1 MKLKTL
7 LKDLEMASI
16 FNIQQ
21 DLYSIF
27 SSIEENEGELTPEL
41 EEALTIKREEF
52 STKIQGYVAFI
63 KQLELDNK
71 GIKEEIARLKDLQ
84 KSKEKTIDNLKKIM
98 AMAINAFGDTNK
110 SGTKFLDYGT
120 GKVSIRKSDTIEVD
134 EEGTKQFVNRFFRY
148 FNWLHFTNT
157 VNQQELDVKDIV
169 NFCNKIK
176 QDDEEDIV
184 ETDYTEDDL
193 ANLQANL
200 DFKVNLKDLIINPDG
215 LKLINSLLD
224 YKVLA
229 TIKPSVDKTEV
240 KKEVKSNGEIPTFAK
255 YVIKDNVIIK

>member
-1 MKLKTL
+1 
-7 LKDLEMASI
+7 MASI

-21 DLYSIF
+21 DLYAIF
-27 SSIEENEGELTPEL
+27 NSIEENEGELTPEL

-52 STKIQGYVAFI
+52 STKIQGYVAYI

-84 KSKEKTIDNLKKIM
+84 KSKERTIDNLKKIM
-98 AMAINAFGDTNK
+98 AMAINEFGDTNK

-120 GKVSIRKSDTIEVD
+120 GKVSIRKSDSIEVD

-157 VNQQELDVKDIV
+157 ANQQELDVKDIV
-169 NFCNKIK
+169 DFCNKTK
-176 QDDEEDIV
+176 QDDEEDVI
-184 ETDYTEDDL
+184 ETNYTDDDL
-193 ANLQANL
+193 NNLQANL
-200 DFKVNLKDLIINPDG
+200 DFKVNLKDLITNPDG

-255 YVIKDNVIIK
+255 YVIKDNIVIK

>member
-1 MKLKTL
+1 
-7 LKDLEMASI
+7 MASI

-21 DLYSIF
+21 DLYAIF
-27 SSIEENEGELTPEL
+27 NSIEENEGEITPEL
-41 EEALTIKREEF
+41 EEVLTIKREEF
-52 STKIQGYVAFI
+52 STKIQGYVAYI

-98 AMAINAFGDTNK
+98 AMAIDAFGDTNK

-120 GKVSIRKSDTIEVD
+120 GKVSIRKSDSIEVD

-157 VNQQELDVKDIV
+157 ANQQELDVKDVID
-169 NFCNKIK
+169 FCNKNK

-184 ETDYTEDDL
+184 ETNYTDDDL
-193 ANLQANL
+193 TNLQANL
-200 DFKVNLKDLIINPDG
+200 DFKVNLKDLITNPNG

-229 TIKPSVDKTEV
+229 TIKPSVDKIEV
-240 KKEVKSNGEIPTFAK
+240 KKEVKSSGDIPTFAK
-255 YVIKDNVIIK
+255 YVIKNNVVIK

>member
-1 MKLKTL
+1 
-7 LKDLEMASI
+7 MASI

-21 DLYSIF
+21 DLYAIF
-27 SSIEENEGELTPEL
+27 SSIEENEGEITPDL

-52 STKIQGYVAFI
+52 NTKIQGYVAFI

-98 AMAINAFGDTNK
+98 AMAINDFGDTNK

-120 GKVSIRKSDTIEVD
+120 GKVSIRKSDSIEVD

-157 VNQQELDVKDIV
+157 NNQQELDVKDIV
-169 NFCNKIK
+169 DFCNKTK
-176 QDDEEDIV
+176 QNDEEDIV
-184 ETDYTEDDL
+184 ETNYTDDDL
-193 ANLQANL
+193 TNLQASL
-200 DFKVNLKDLIINPDG
+200 DFKVNLKDLITNPDG
-215 LKLINSLLD
+215 LKFINSLLD
-224 YKVLA
+224 YNVLV
-229 TIKPSVDKTEV
+229 TVKPSVDKIEV
-240 KKEVKSNGEIPTFAK
+240 KKEVKNNGAIPTFAK
-255 YVIKDNVIIK
+255 YVIKDNVVIK

>member
-1 MKLKTL
+1 
-7 LKDLEMASI
+7 MASI

-21 DLYSIF
+21 DLYAIF
-27 SSIEENEGELTPEL
+27 NSIEENEGELTPEL

-84 KSKEKTIDNLKKIM
+84 KSKERTIDNLKKIM
-98 AMAINAFGDTNK
+98 AMAIDEFGDITK
-110 SGTKFLDYGT
+110 TGTKFLDYGT
-120 GKVSIRKSDTIEVD
+120 GKVSIRKSDSIEVD

-157 VNQQELDVKDIV
+157 TNQQELDVKDIV
-169 NFCNKIK
+169 DFCNKTK
-176 QDDEEDIV
+176 QDDEEDVI
-184 ETDYTEDDL
+184 ETNYTDDDL
-193 ANLQANL
+193 NNLQANL
-200 DFKVNLKDLIINPDG
+200 DFKVNLKDLITNPDG

-255 YVIKDNVIIK
+255 YVIKDNVVIK

>member
-1 MKLKTL
+1 
-7 LKDLEMASI
+7 MASI

-21 DLYSIF
+21 NLYAIF
-27 SSIEENEGELTPEL
+27 DSIEENEGEITPEL

-52 STKIQGYVAFI
+52 STKIQGYVAYI

-120 GKVSIRKSDTIEVD
+120 GKVSIRKSDSIEVD

-157 VNQQELDVKDIV
+157 VDQQELDVKDVID
-169 NFCNKIK
+169 FCNKNK

-184 ETDYTEDDL
+184 ETNYTDDDL

-200 DFKVNLKDLIINPDG
+200 DFKVNLKDLITNPNG

-255 YVIKDNVIIK
+255 YVIKDNVVIK

>member
-1 MKLKTL
+1 
-7 LKDLEMASI
+7 MASI

-21 DLYSIF
+21 DLYAIF
-27 SSIEENEGELTPEL
+27 NSIEENEGELTPEL
-41 EEALTIKREEF
+41 EEALTIKKEEF
-52 STKIQGYVAFI
+52 STKIQGYVAYI

-71 GIKEEIARLKDLQ
+71 CIKEEIARLKDLQ
-84 KSKEKTIDNLKKIM
+84 KSKERTIDNLKKIM
-98 AMAINAFGDTNK
+98 ATAIDEFGDTTK
-110 SGTKFLDYGT
+110 TGTKFLDYGT
-120 GKVSIRKSDTIEVD
+120 GKVSIRKSDSIEVD

-169 NFCNKIK
+169 DFCNKTK
-176 QDDEEDIV
+176 QDDEEDVI
-184 ETDYTEDDL
+184 ETNYTDDDL
-193 ANLQANL
+193 NNLQANL
-200 DFKVNLKDLIINPDG
+200 DFKVNLKDLITNPDG

-229 TIKPSVDKTEV
+229 TIKPSIDKTEV

-255 YVIKDNVIIK
+255 YVIKDNVVIK

>member
-1 MKLKTL
+1 
-7 LKDLEMASI
+7 MASI

-21 DLYSIF
+21 DLYAIF
-27 SSIEENEGELTPEL
+27 NSIEENEGELTPEL

-52 STKIQGYVAFI
+52 STKIQGYVAYI

-84 KSKEKTIDNLKKIM
+84 KSKERTIDNLKKIM
-98 AMAINAFGDTNK
+98 AMAINEFGDTNK

-120 GKVSIRKSDTIEVD
+120 GKVSIRKSDSIEVD

-157 VNQQELDVKDIV
+157 ANQQELDVKDIV
-169 NFCNKIK
+169 DFCNKTK
-176 QDDEEDIV
+176 QDDEEDVI
-184 ETDYTEDDL
+184 ETNYTDDDL
-193 ANLQANL
+193 NNLQANL
-200 DFKVNLKDLIINPDG
+200 DFKVNLKDLITNPNG

-255 YVIKDNVIIK
+255 YVIKDNVVIK

>member
-1 MKLKTL
+1 
-7 LKDLEMASI
+7 MASI

-21 DLYSIF
+21 DLYAIF

-52 STKIQGYVAFI
+52 NTKIQGYVAFI

-98 AMAINAFGDTNK
+98 AMAINDFGDTNK

-120 GKVSIRKSDTIEVD
+120 GKVSIRKSDSIEVD

-157 VNQQELDVKDIV
+157 TNQQEVDVKDIV
-169 NFCNKIK
+169 DFCNKTK
-176 QDDEEDIV
+176 QDDEEDV
-184 ETDYTEDDL
+184 VDTNYTDDDL
-193 ANLQANL
+193 ANLQASL
-200 DFKVNLKDLIINPDG
+200 DFKVNLKDLITNPDG

-229 TIKPSVDKTEV
+229 TIKPSIDKTEV
-240 KKEVKSNGEIPTFAK
+240 KKEVKSSGDIPTFAK
-255 YVIKDNVIIK
+255 YVIKDNVVIK

>member
-1 MKLKTL
+1 
-7 LKDLEMASI
+7 MASI

-21 DLYSIF
+21 DLYAIF
-27 SSIEENEGELTPEL
+27 DSIEENEGEITPEL
-41 EEALTIKREEF
+41 EEVLTIKREEF
-52 STKIQGYVAFI
+52 STKIQGYVAYI

-98 AMAINAFGDTNK
+98 AMAIDAFGDTNK

-120 GKVSIRKSDTIEVD
+120 GKVSIRKSDSIEVD

-157 VNQQELDVKDIV
+157 ADQQELDVKDVID
-169 NFCNKIK
+169 FCNKNK

-184 ETDYTEDDL
+184 ETNYTDDDL
-193 ANLQANL
+193 TNLQANL
-200 DFKVNLKDLIINPDG
+200 DFKVNLKDLITNPNG

>member
-1 MKLKTL
+1 
-7 LKDLEMASI
+7 MASI

-27 SSIEENEGELTPEL
+27 DSIEENEGEITPEL

-120 GKVSIRKSDTIEVD
+120 GKVSIRKSDSIEVD

-157 VNQQELDVKDIV
+157 ADQQELDVKDVID
-169 NFCNKIK
+169 FCNKNK

-184 ETDYTEDDL
+184 ETNYTDDDL
-193 ANLQANL
+193 TNLQANL
-200 DFKVNLKDLIINPDG
+200 DFKVNLKDLITNPNG

>member
-1 MKLKTL
+1 
-7 LKDLEMASI
+7 MASI

-21 DLYSIF
+21 DLYAIF
-27 SSIEENEGELTPEL
+27 NNIEENEGELTPEL

-52 STKIQGYVAFI
+52 STKIQGYVAYI

-84 KSKEKTIDNLKKIM
+84 KSKERTIDNLKKIM
-98 AMAINAFGDTNK
+98 AMAINEFGDTNK

-120 GKVSIRKSDTIEVD
+120 GKVSIRKSDSIEVD

-157 VNQQELDVKDIV
+157 ANQQELDVKDIV
-169 NFCNKIK
+169 DFCNKIK
-176 QDDEEDIV
+176 QDDEEDVI
-184 ETDYTEDDL
+184 ETNYTDDDL
-193 ANLQANL
+193 NNLQANL
-200 DFKVNLKDLIINPDG
+200 DFKVNLKDLITNPDG

-255 YVIKDNVIIK
+255 YVIKDNVVIK

>member
-1 MKLKTL
+1 
-7 LKDLEMASI
+7 MASI

-27 SSIEENEGELTPEL
+27 DSIEENEGEITPEL
-41 EEALTIKREEF
+41 EKALTIKREEF

-98 AMAINAFGDTNK
+98 AIAINAFGDTNK

-120 GKVSIRKSDTIEVD
+120 GKVSIRKSDSIEVD

-157 VNQQELDVKDIV
+157 ADQQELDVKDIID
-169 NFCNKIK
+169 FCNKNK

-184 ETDYTEDDL
+184 ETNYTDDDL
-193 ANLQANL
+193 TNLQANL
-200 DFKVNLKDLIINPDG
+200 DFKVNLKDLITNPNG

>member
-1 MKLKTL
+1 
-7 LKDLEMASI
+7 MASI

-27 SSIEENEGELTPEL
+27 DSIEENEGEITPEL

-98 AMAINAFGDTNK
+98 AMAIDAFGDTNK

-120 GKVSIRKSDTIEVD
+120 GKVSIRKSDSIEVD

-157 VNQQELDVKDIV
+157 ADQQELDVKDIID
-169 NFCNKIK
+169 FCNKNK

-184 ETDYTEDDL
+184 ETNYTNDDL
-193 ANLQANL
+193 INLQANL
-200 DFKVNLKDLIINPDG
+200 DFKVNLKDLITNPNG

-229 TIKPSVDKTEV
+229 TIKPSVDKTEI
-240 KKEVKSNGEIPTFAK
+240 KKEVKSSGDIPTFAK
-255 YVIKDNVIIK
+255 YVIKDNVVIK

>member
-1 MKLKTL
+1 
-7 LKDLEMASI
+7 MASI

-27 SSIEENEGELTPEL
+27 DSIEENEGEITPEL

-52 STKIQGYVAFI
+52 SIKIQGYVAFI

-120 GKVSIRKSDTIEVD
+120 GKVSIRKSDSIEVD
-134 EEGTKQFVNRFFRY
+134 EEGTKQFINRFFRY

-157 VNQQELDVKDIV
+157 ADQQELDVKDIID
-169 NFCNKIK
+169 FCNKNK

-184 ETDYTEDDL
+184 ETNYTDDDL
-193 ANLQANL
+193 TNLQANL
-200 DFKVNLKDLIINPDG
+200 DFKVNLKDLITNPNG

-240 KKEVKSNGEIPTFAK
+240 KKEVKSSGDIPTFAK
-255 YVIKDNVIIK
+255 YVIKDNVVIK

>member
-1 MKLKTL
+1 
-7 LKDLEMASI
+7 MASI

-21 DLYSIF
+21 DLYAIF
-27 SSIEENEGELTPEL
+27 NSIEENEGEITPEL

-52 STKIQGYVAFI
+52 STKIQGYVSYI

-84 KSKEKTIDNLKKIM
+84 KSKEKTIDKLKKIM
-98 AMAINAFGDTNK
+98 AMAINDFGDVTK
-110 SGTKFLDYGT
+110 SGTRFLDYGT
-120 GKVSIRKSDTIEVD
+120 GKVSIRKSDSIEVD

-157 VNQQELDVKDIV
+157 SNQQELDVKDIV
-169 NFCNKIK
+169 DFCNKTK

-184 ETDYTEDDL
+184 ETNYTDDDL
-193 ANLQANL
+193 NNLQANL
-200 DFKVNLKDLIINPDG
+200 DFKVNLKDLITNPNG

-240 KKEVKSNGEIPTFAK
+240 KQEVKSSGEIPTFAK

>member
-1 MKLKTL
+1 
-7 LKDLEMASI
+7 MASV

-21 DLYSIF
+21 DLYAIF
-27 SSIEENEGELTPEL
+27 DSIEENEGEITPEL

-52 STKIQGYVAFI
+52 STKIQGYVAYI

-98 AMAINAFGDTNK
+98 AMAIDAFGDTNK

-120 GKVSIRKSDTIEVD
+120 GKVSIRKSDSIEVD

-157 VNQQELDVKDIV
+157 ANQQELDVKDIID
-169 NFCNKIK
+169 FCNKNK

-184 ETDYTEDDL
+184 ETDYTDDDL
-193 ANLQANL
+193 TNLQANL
-200 DFKVNLKDLIINPDG
+200 DFKVNLKDLITNPNG

-240 KKEVKSNGEIPTFAK
+240 KKEVKSSGDIPTFAK
-255 YVIKDNVIIK
+255 YVIKDNVVIK

>member
-1 MKLKTL
+1 
-7 LKDLEMASI
+7 MASI

-21 DLYSIF
+21 DLYAIF
-27 SSIEENEGELTPEL
+27 DSIEENEGEITPEL

-52 STKIQGYVAFI
+52 STKIQGYVAYI
-63 KQLELDNK
+63 KQLEFDNK
-71 GIKEEIARLKDLQ
+71 CIKEEIARLKDLQ

-98 AMAINAFGDTNK
+98 AMAIDAFGDTNK

-120 GKVSIRKSDTIEVD
+120 GKVSIRKSDSIEVD

-157 VNQQELDVKDIV
+157 ADQQELDVKDVIE
-169 NFCNKIK
+169 FCNKTK
-176 QDDEEDIV
+176 QDDEEDII
-184 ETDYTEDDL
+184 ETNYTDDDL
-193 ANLQANL
+193 ANLQASL
-200 DFKVNLKDLIINPDG
+200 DFKVNLKDLITNPDG

-255 YVIKDNVIIK
+255 YVIKDNVVIK

>member
-1 MKLKTL
+1 
-7 LKDLEMASI
+7 MASI

-21 DLYSIF
+21 DLYAIF
-27 SSIEENEGELTPEL
+27 DSIEENEGEITPEL
-41 EEALTIKREEF
+41 EEVLTIKREEF
-52 STKIQGYVAFI
+52 STKIQGYVAYI

-98 AMAINAFGDTNK
+98 AMAIDAFGDTNK

-120 GKVSIRKSDTIEVD
+120 GKVSIRKSDSIEVD

-157 VNQQELDVKDIV
+157 ADQQELDVKDVID
-169 NFCNKIK
+169 FCNKNK

-184 ETDYTEDDL
+184 ETNYTDDDL
-193 ANLQANL
+193 TNLQANL
-200 DFKVNLKDLIINPDG
+200 DFKVNLKDLITNPNG

-240 KKEVKSNGEIPTFAK
+240 KKEVKSSGDIPTFAK
-255 YVIKDNVIIK
+255 HVIKDNVVIK

>member
-1 MKLKTL
+1 
-7 LKDLEMASI
+7 MASI

-27 SSIEENEGELTPEL
+27 DSIEENEGEITPEL
-41 EEALTIKREEF
+41 EKALTIKREEF

-98 AMAINAFGDTNK
+98 AMAIDAFGDTNK

-120 GKVSIRKSDTIEVD
+120 GKVSIRKFDSIEVD
-134 EEGTKQFVNRFFRY
+134 EKGTKQFVNRFFRY

-157 VNQQELDVKDIV
+157 ADQQELDVKDIID
-169 NFCNKIK
+169 FCNKNK

-184 ETDYTEDDL
+184 ETNYTDDDL
-193 ANLQANL
+193 TNLQANL
-200 DFKVNLKDLIINPDG
+200 DFKVNLKDLITNPNG
-215 LKLINSLLD
+215 LKLINSLLN

>member
-1 MKLKTL
+1 
-7 LKDLEMASI
+7 MASI

-21 DLYSIF
+21 DLYAIF
-27 SSIEENEGELTPEL
+27 NSIEENEGELTPEL

-52 STKIQGYVAFI
+52 STKIQGYVAYI

-84 KSKEKTIDNLKKIM
+84 KSKERTIDNLKKIM
-98 AMAINAFGDTNK
+98 AMAINEFGDTNK
-110 SGTKFLDYGT
+110 SGTKFLDYGI
-120 GKVSIRKSDTIEVD
+120 GKVSIRKSDSIEID

-157 VNQQELDVKDIV
+157 ANQQELDVKDIV
-169 NFCNKIK
+169 DFCNKTK
-176 QDDEEDIV
+176 QDDEEDVI
-184 ETDYTEDDL
+184 ETNYTNDDL
-193 ANLQANL
+193 NNLQANL
-200 DFKVNLKDLIINPDG
+200 DFKVNLKDLITNPNG

-255 YVIKDNVIIK
+255 YVIKDNVVIK

>member
-1 MKLKTL
+1 
-7 LKDLEMASI
+7 MASI

-21 DLYSIF
+21 DLYAIF
-27 SSIEENEGELTPEL
+27 DSIEENEGEITPEL

-52 STKIQGYVAFI
+52 STKIQGYVAYI

-120 GKVSIRKSDTIEVD
+120 GKVSIRKSDSIEVD

-157 VNQQELDVKDIV
+157 ADQQELDVKDVID
-169 NFCNKIK
+169 FCNKTK
-176 QDDEEDIV
+176 QDDEEDII
-184 ETDYTEDDL
+184 ETNYTDDDL
-193 ANLQANL
+193 ANLQASL
-200 DFKVNLKDLIINPDG
+200 DFKVNLKDLITNPDG

-229 TIKPSVDKTEV
+229 TIKPSIDKTEV
-240 KKEVKSNGEIPTFAK
+240 KKKVKSNGEIPTFAK

>member
-1 MKLKTL
+1 
-7 LKDLEMASI
+7 MASI

-21 DLYSIF
+21 NLYAIF
-27 SSIEENEGELTPEL
+27 DSIEENEGEITPEL

-52 STKIQGYVAFI
+52 STKIQGYVAYI

-98 AMAINAFGDTNK
+98 AMAIDAFGDTNK

-120 GKVSIRKSDTIEVD
+120 GKVSIRKSDFIEVD

-157 VNQQELDVKDIV
+157 ADQQELDVKDVID
-169 NFCNKIK
+169 FCNKNK

-184 ETDYTEDDL
+184 ETNYTDDDL
-193 ANLQANL
+193 TNLQANL
-200 DFKVNLKDLIINPDG
+200 DFKVNLKDLITNPNG

>member
-1 MKLKTL
+1 
-7 LKDLEMASI
+7 MASI

-21 DLYSIF
+21 DLYAIF
-27 SSIEENEGELTPEL
+27 DSIEENEGEITPEL

-52 STKIQGYVAFI
+52 STKIQGYVAYI

-98 AMAINAFGDTNK
+98 AMAIDAFGDTNK

-120 GKVSIRKSDTIEVD
+120 GKVSIRKSDSIEVD

-157 VNQQELDVKDIV
+157 ADQQELDVKDVID
-169 NFCNKIK
+169 FCNKNK

-184 ETDYTEDDL
+184 ETNYTDDDL
-193 ANLQANL
+193 TNLQANL
-200 DFKVNLKDLIINPDG
+200 DFKVNLKDLITNPNG

-224 YKVLA
+224 YKVLT

>member
-1 MKLKTL
+1 
-7 LKDLEMASI
+7 MASI

-21 DLYSIF
+21 DLYAIF
-27 SSIEENEGELTPEL
+27 DSIEENEGEITPEL

-52 STKIQGYVAFI
+52 STKIQGYVAYI

-98 AMAINAFGDTNK
+98 AMAIDAFGDTNK

-120 GKVSIRKSDTIEVD
+120 GKVSIRKSDSIEVD

-157 VNQQELDVKDIV
+157 ANQQELDVKDVID
-169 NFCNKIK
+169 FCNKNK

-184 ETDYTEDDL
+184 ETNYTDDDL
-193 ANLQANL
+193 TNLQANL
-200 DFKVNLKDLIINPDG
+200 DFKVNLKDLITNPNG

-255 YVIKDNVIIK
+255 YVIKDNVVIK

>member
-1 MKLKTL
+1 
-7 LKDLEMASI
+7 MASI

-21 DLYSIF
+21 DLYAIF
-27 SSIEENEGELTPEL
+27 NSIEENEGELTPEL

-52 STKIQGYVAFI
+52 STKIQGYIAYI

-84 KSKEKTIDNLKKIM
+84 KSKERTIDNLKKVM
-98 AMAINAFGDTNK
+98 AMAINEFGDTNK

-120 GKVSIRKSDTIEVD
+120 GKVSIRKSDSIEVD

-157 VNQQELDVKDIV
+157 ANQQELDVKDIV
-169 NFCNKIK
+169 DFCNKTK
-176 QDDEEDIV
+176 QDDEEDVI
-184 ETDYTEDDL
+184 ETNYTDDDL
-193 ANLQANL
+193 NNLQANL
-200 DFKVNLKDLIINPDG
+200 DFKVNLKDLITNPDG

-255 YVIKDNVIIK
+255 YVIKDNVVIK

>member
-1 MKLKTL
+1 
-7 LKDLEMASI
+7 MASI

-21 DLYSIF
+21 NLYAIF
-27 SSIEENEGELTPEL
+27 SSIEENEGEVTPEL
-41 EEALTIKREEF
+41 EKALTIKREEF

-71 GIKEEIARLKDLQ
+71 GIKEEIVRLKDLQ
-84 KSKEKTIDNLKKIM
+84 KSKEKTIDNLKNIM
-98 AMAINAFGDTNK
+98 ARAINDFGDTNK
-110 SGTKFLDYGT
+110 AGTKFLDYGT
-120 GKVSIRKSDTIEVD
+120 GKVSIRKSDSIEVD

-157 VNQQELDVKDIV
+157 TNQQKVDVKDIV
-169 NFCNKIK
+169 DFCNKTK
-176 QDDEEDIV
+176 QDDEEDV
-184 ETDYTEDDL
+184 VNTNYTDDDL
-193 ANLQANL
+193 TNLQASL
-200 DFKVNLKDLIINPDG
+200 DFKVNLKDLITNPDG

-224 YKVLA
+224 YKVSA

-240 KKEVKSNGEIPTFAK
+240 KKEVKSSGDIPTFAK

>member
-1 MKLKTL
+1 
-7 LKDLEMASI
+7 MASI

-84 KSKEKTIDNLKKIM
+84 KSKERTIDNLKKIM

-120 GKVSIRKSDTIEVD
+120 GKVSIRKSDTVEVD

-176 QDDEEDIV
+176 QDDEEDVV

-200 DFKVNLKDLIINPDG
+200 DFKVNLKDLIVNPDG

>member
-1 MKLKTL
+1 
-7 LKDLEMASI
+7 MASI

-21 DLYSIF
+21 DLYAIF
-27 SSIEENEGELTPEL
+27 DSIEENEGEITPEL

-52 STKIQGYVAFI
+52 STKIQGYVAYI

-120 GKVSIRKSDTIEVD
+120 GKVSIRKSDSIEVD

-157 VNQQELDVKDIV
+157 TDQQELDIKDVID
-169 NFCNKIK
+169 FCNKTK
-176 QDDEEDIV
+176 QDDEEDII
-184 ETDYTEDDL
+184 ETNYTDDDL
-193 ANLQANL
+193 ANLQASL

-255 YVIKDNVIIK
+255 YVIKDNVVIK

>member
-1 MKLKTL
+1 
-7 LKDLEMASI
+7 MASI

-21 DLYSIF
+21 DLYAIF
-27 SSIEENEGELTPEL
+27 DSIEENEGEITPEL

-52 STKIQGYVAFI
+52 STKIQGYVAYI

-98 AMAINAFGDTNK
+98 AMAIDAFGDTNK

-120 GKVSIRKSDTIEVD
+120 GKVSIRKSDSIEVD

-157 VNQQELDVKDIV
+157 ADQQELDVKDVID
-169 NFCNKIK
+169 FCNKNK

-184 ETDYTEDDL
+184 ETNYTDDDL
-193 ANLQANL
+193 TNLQANL
-200 DFKVNLKDLIINPDG
+200 DFKVNLKDLITNPNG

>member
-1 MKLKTL
+1 
-7 LKDLEMASI
+7 MASI

-21 DLYSIF
+21 DLYAIF
-27 SSIEENEGELTPEL
+27 DSIEENEGEITPEL

-84 KSKEKTIDNLKKIM
+84 KSKERTIDNLKKIM
-98 AMAINAFGDTNK
+98 AMAIDAFGDTNK

-120 GKVSIRKSDTIEVD
+120 GKVSIRKSDTVEVD

-157 VNQQELDVKDIV
+157 ANQQQLDVKDV
-169 NFCNKIK
+169 VDFCNKTK
-176 QDDEEDIV
+176 QDDEEDVV
-184 ETDYTEDDL
+184 ETNYTDDDL
-193 ANLQANL
+193 ANLQASL
-200 DFKVNLKDLIINPDG
+200 DFKVNLKDLITNPDG

-255 YVIKDNVIIK
+255 YVIKDNVVIK

>member
-1 MKLKTL
+1 
-7 LKDLEMASI
+7 MASI

-21 DLYSIF
+21 DLYAIF
-27 SSIEENEGELTPEL
+27 DSIEENEGEITPEL

-52 STKIQGYVAFI
+52 STKIQGYVAYI

-98 AMAINAFGDTNK
+98 AMAIDAFGDTNK

-120 GKVSIRKSDTIEVD
+120 GKVSIRKSDSIEVD

-157 VNQQELDVKDIV
+157 ADQQELDVKDVID
-169 NFCNKIK
+169 FCNKTK
-176 QDDEEDIV
+176 QDDEEDII
-184 ETDYTEDDL
+184 ETNYTDDDL

-200 DFKVNLKDLIINPDG
+200 DFKVNLKDLITNPNG

>member
-1 MKLKTL
+1 
-7 LKDLEMASI
+7 MASI

-21 DLYSIF
+21 DLYAIF
-27 SSIEENEGELTPEL
+27 DSIEENEGEITPEL

-52 STKIQGYVAFI
+52 STKIQGYVAYI

-120 GKVSIRKSDTIEVD
+120 GKVSIRKSDSIEVD

-157 VNQQELDVKDIV
+157 ADQQELDVKDVID
-169 NFCNKIK
+169 FCNKTK
-176 QDDEEDIV
+176 QDDEEDII
-184 ETDYTEDDL
+184 ETNYTDDDL
-193 ANLQANL
+193 ANLQASL
-200 DFKVNLKDLIINPDG
+200 DFKVNLKDLITNPDG

-255 YVIKDNVIIK
+255 YVIKDNVVIK

>member
-1 MKLKTL
+1 
-7 LKDLEMASI
+7 MASI

-21 DLYSIF
+21 DLYAIF
-27 SSIEENEGELTPEL
+27 DSIEENEGEITPEL
-41 EEALTIKREEF
+41 EEVLTIKREEF
-52 STKIQGYVAFI
+52 STKIQGYVAYI

-98 AMAINAFGDTNK
+98 AMAINSFGDTNK

-120 GKVSIRKSDTIEVD
+120 GKVSIRKSDSIEVD

-157 VNQQELDVKDIV
+157 TNQQELDVKDVID
-169 NFCNKIK
+169 FCNKNK

-184 ETDYTEDDL
+184 ETNYTDDDL

-200 DFKVNLKDLIINPDG
+200 DFKVNLKDLITNPNG

-229 TIKPSVDKTEV
+229 TIKPSIDKTEV

-255 YVIKDNVIIK
+255 YVIKDNVVIK

>member
-1 MKLKTL
+1 
-7 LKDLEMASI
+7 MASI

-84 KSKEKTIDNLKKIM
+84 KSKERTIDNLKKIM
-98 AMAINAFGDTNK
+98 AMAINDFGDTNK

-157 VNQQELDVKDIV
+157 ANQQELDVKDIV
-169 NFCNKIK
+169 DFCNKTK
-176 QDDEEDIV
+176 QDDEEDVV
-184 ETDYTEDDL
+184 ETNYTDDDL
-193 ANLQANL
+193 ANLQASL

>member
-1 MKLKTL
+1 
-7 LKDLEMASI
+7 MASI

-21 DLYSIF
+21 DLYAIF
-27 SSIEENEGELTPEL
+27 DSIEENEGEITPEL
-41 EEALTIKREEF
+41 EEVLTIKREEF
-52 STKIQGYVAFI
+52 STKIQGYVAYI

-98 AMAINAFGDTNK
+98 AMAIDAFGDTNK

-120 GKVSIRKSDTIEVD
+120 GKVSIRKSDSIEVD

-157 VNQQELDVKDIV
+157 ADQQELDVKDIID
-169 NFCNKIK
+169 FCNKNK

-184 ETDYTEDDL
+184 ETNYTDDDL
-193 ANLQANL
+193 TNLQANL
-200 DFKVNLKDLIINPDG
+200 DFKVNLKDLITNPNG

>member
-1 MKLKTL
+1 
-7 LKDLEMASI
+7 MASI

-21 DLYSIF
+21 DLYAIF
-27 SSIEENEGELTPEL
+27 NSIEENEGELTPEL

-52 STKIQGYVAFI
+52 STKIQGYVAYI

-84 KSKEKTIDNLKKIM
+84 KSKERTIDNLKKIM
-98 AMAINAFGDTNK
+98 AMSINEFGDTNK

-120 GKVSIRKSDTIEVD
+120 GKVSIRKSDSIEVD

-157 VNQQELDVKDIV
+157 ANQQELDVKDIV
-169 NFCNKIK
+169 DFCNKIK
-176 QDDEEDIV
+176 QDDEEDVI
-184 ETDYTEDDL
+184 ETNYTDDDL
-193 ANLQANL
+193 NNLQANL
-200 DFKVNLKDLIINPDG
+200 DFKVNLKDLITNPNG

-255 YVIKDNVIIK
+255 YVIKDNVVIK

>member
-1 MKLKTL
+1 
-7 LKDLEMASI
+7 MASI

-84 KSKEKTIDNLKKIM
+84 KSKERTIDNLKKIM
-98 AMAINAFGDTNK
+98 AMAINDFGDTDK

-157 VNQQELDVKDIV
+157 ANQQELDVKDIV
-169 NFCNKIK
+169 DFCNKTK
-176 QDDEEDIV
+176 QDDEEDVV
-184 ETDYTEDDL
+184 ETNYTDDDL
-193 ANLQANL
+193 ANLQASL